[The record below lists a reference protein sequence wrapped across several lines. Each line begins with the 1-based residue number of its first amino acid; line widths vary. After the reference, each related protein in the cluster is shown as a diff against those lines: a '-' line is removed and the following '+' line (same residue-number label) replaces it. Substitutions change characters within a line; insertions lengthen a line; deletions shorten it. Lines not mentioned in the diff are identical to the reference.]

1 MGWETFLSG
10 CTESLHINERND
22 HREKYKATS
31 RKKRSIKNWKKHN
44 QRELNLAWEL
54 LTFCTIYQIYWWLLG
69 ARKKLF
75 WFHRQNLSIYSC
87 LELWVFSVRKSPRN

>member
-54 LTFCTIYQIYWWLLG
+54 LTFCTIYQIYWWRLG
-69 ARKKLF
+69 ARKKALLVPQAESK
-75 WFHRQNLSIYSC
+75 HLQLPGALS
-87 LELWVFSVRKSPRN
+87 FSSTQITPE